1 MNVSHY
7 ETVVSHVN
15 GVVAEKPTWLNE
27 LNEYRVHAAWKLG
40 QCGTDGACS
49 KSCAADAQ
57 YVRPIAIH
65 IMSSRF

>member
-40 QCGTDGACS
+40 QCGTCLLYTSPSPRD
-49 KSCAADAQ
+49 
-57 YVRPIAIH
+57 
-65 IMSSRF
+65 